1 MRTPARKIRGAVLLT
16 EASADAVVSSGV
28 GVYNP
33 IPAGRKESRQQ
44 ESTMKIL
51 LAEDSLVYQHLIGGY
66 LKEWGFDL
74 QIAKDGAAAWELL
87 QAPDAP
93 RLALLDWVL
102 PKIEGIELCRRI
114 RKAQAQSDYTYIVLL
129 TGKEGKADLV
139 EGMRSGADDYLA
151 KPFHPPELEARLL
164 VGKRILDLQ
173 RELISARESLRV
185 AATYDFLTGL
195 LNRGEIVAWLDRE
208 LVRGKRESRP
218 VGIIL
223 ADIDHFK
230 NVNDSLGHSTG
241 DIVLKEVAGRL
252 KSDLRVYD
260 GVGRY
265 GGEEFLL
272 ILPGCD
278 IATTVRRAEEI
289 GRVVS
294 AARVMSPRGTVQV
307 TVSMGVTV
315 AGRDRNANVEA
326 LLNEADV
333 ALYRAKENGR
343 NRVEACL
350 NA

>member
-1 MRTPARKIRGAVLLT
+1 MKMPARKAHGAVTLD
-16 EASADAVVSSGV
+16 EASGDAVVSSGV
-28 GVYNP
+28 RVCNP
-33 IPAGRKESRQQ
+33 LLAGQKESRKQ
-44 ESTMKIL
+44 ESKMKIL
-51 LAEDSLVYQHLIGGY
+51 LAEDSLVYQHLIGGH
-66 LKEWGFDL
+66 LREWGFDV
-74 QIAKDGAAAWELL
+74 QIAKDGAAAWEML

-129 TGKEGKADLV
+129 TGKEGKDDLV

-173 RELISARESLRV
+173 RELVSARESLRV

-208 LVRGKRESRP
+208 LVRGRREAKP

-223 ADIDHFK
+223 ADVDHFK
-230 NVNDSLGHSTG
+230 NVNDSFGHSTG
-241 DIVLKEVAGRL
+241 DTVLKEVAGRL

-260 GVGRY
+260 GAGRY

-278 IATTVRRAEEI
+278 LATTVP
-289 GRVVS
+289 S
-294 AARVMSPRGTVQV
+294 S
-307 TVSMGVTV
+307 
-315 AGRDRNANVEA
+315 
-326 LLNEADV
+326 
-333 ALYRAKENGR
+333 GR
-343 NRVEACL
+343 NRARGFRHWGRVLQRHCADHGQHGRYFRCARKERKC
-350 NA
+350 